1 MPPKKKGIPD
11 DSKNIDPNNSKFGDA
26 LVLVCLEPDSWE
38 LSNRELAL
46 RVKDVLKKHFR
57 IKNAKAPSANTVW
70 LILNHPNFP
79 KRLKEHRKIIIT
91 KAMPRIEKALIQKI
105 IDEGDV
111 RAYDRMLRAS
121 GENIEDVGSSGLD
134 HVSDEELNELIEHFV
149 EEEKKGD
156 KKT

>member
-1 MPPKKKGIPD
+1 MPKKKEGIPND
-11 DSKNIDPNNSKFGDA
+11 LKNSIDPNKSKFGDA

-46 RVKDVLKKHFR
+46 RVKDVLKKHFK
-57 IKNAKAPSANTVW
+57 IKNAKAPNPHTVW
-70 LILNHPNFP
+70 MLLNHPNFA

-121 GENIEDVGSSGLD
+121 GESIEDIQSGGLD
-134 HVSDEELNELIEHFV
+134 HITDEELDDMINHFTQ
-149 EEEKKGD
+149 EEKK
-156 KKT
+156 K